1 MEKLNITYSSAKK
14 LLADVRALGGN
25 PLEDRSRGLMTR
37 QQGQALTRALEQ
49 RGDQNGRLGLTV
61 EVIYGHAF
69 RARPRTTGTGEPIVH
84 FERRKI

>member
-1 MEKLNITYSSAKK
+1 
-14 LLADVRALGGN
+14 
-25 PLEDRSRGLMTR
+25 
-37 QQGQALTRALEQ
+37 LTRALEQ

-84 FERRKI
+84 FERRKV